1 MSRHQEPVCFYEKK
15 YLLIMD
21 VYLNDL
27 SISCFDLAEC
37 VATEEFK
44 PYLEYTSWKFMPL
57 SMTSNTLDP
66 WCSK

>member
-1 MSRHQEPVCFYEKK
+1 
-15 YLLIMD
+15 MD
-21 VYLNDL
+21 VYLNDF